1 MPNDIIQ
8 TIPLILRVN
17 APLQNNQRIVQYNL
31 AVFLKYGDINAVV
44 FTVYGSYKITDCGGC
59 QLRIK

>member
-44 FTVYGSYKITDCGGC
+44 FAVYGSYKITDCGGC